1 MDTSP
6 IDDENLTRVLATAQ
20 QTRAHCLSLL
30 QFLEE
35 HKQSSSEPSQEDAL
49 ALSRLQKQL
58 TSHLSLLRGH
68 HRRAVYSARLSK
80 SDTAEFKSE
89 IDSLHLSLQNLFYE
103 QRHLLGEI
111 QGCEDYPHSY
121 TSLSLQDEEAFLDRM
136 VSSNA
141 EDGSDKWAFKVSLTP
156 HEYMVARIKDE
167 KEERQRLEKERQEL
181 LKKKAELTKRN
192 EGYRKELEKVD
203 KEVETWL
210 EARSKVEKLFEDKLG
225 KEIKAASM
233 EMDVAA

>member
-1 MDTSP
+1 MDTTP
-6 IDDENLTRVLATAQ
+6 ITDPDLLRVLSTAQ
-20 QTRAHCLSLL
+20 QTRLHCLSMLS
-30 QFLEE
+30 FLSA
-35 HKQSSSEPSQEDAL
+35 HTQTTPSPSPADAL

-68 HRRAVYSARLSK
+68 HRRAVYSARSSK
-80 SDTAEFKSE
+80 SQTAQFKFE

-121 TSLSLQDEEAFLDRM
+121 TSLSLQDEEAFLDRQLPE
-136 VSSNA
+136 NA
-141 EDGSDKWAFKVSLTP
+141 EGLDKWAFKRDLTA

-167 KEERQRLEKERQEL
+167 REERQRLEKERLEL
-181 LKKKAELTKRN
+181 VKKKAELTKRN

-203 KEVETWL
+203 KEVEVWL
-210 EARSKVEKLFEDKLG
+210 EGRTKVEKLFEDKLG
-225 KEIKAASM
+225 KEVKVQGM
-233 EMDVAA
+233 EVDIGS